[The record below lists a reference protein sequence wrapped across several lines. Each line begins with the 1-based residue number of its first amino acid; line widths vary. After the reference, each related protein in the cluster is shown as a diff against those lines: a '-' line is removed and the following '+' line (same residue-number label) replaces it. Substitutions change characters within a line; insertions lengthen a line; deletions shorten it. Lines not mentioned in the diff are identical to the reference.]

1 MRTAV
6 FRPTAPRSSSNG
18 HPAGPAAATASAT
31 TSGGP
36 VRLSAVA
43 RRRRPA
49 LWLLSAALIAGGALL
64 AVDAARS
71 AGHKIAVLV
80 AVHDVGAGERIEA
93 ADLAVVHVSTDPGL
107 RTIPAGNQPAVVGA
121 VASVDLK
128 AGSLLLDSELT
139 GTGVPS
145 AGTVVIG
152 IALKPGQLPAR
163 GLTRGDRVLVVNT
176 PSPEQGGSAQPS
188 GSQQTPTQPGASQP
202 NGSQPAGPAS
212 FGAVVQDSTAAP
224 AADGSTLVDVV
235 AEQNTAAALASAAA
249 GGHVALLLLPRKP

>member
-6 FRPTAPRSSSNG
+6 FRPTAPRSISNG

-31 TSGGP
+31 TSAGP

-107 RTIPAGNQPAVVGA
+107 KTIPAANQPAVVGA

-128 AGSLLLDSELT
+128 AGSLLLDSELS

-145 AGTVVIG
+145 TGTVVIG

-176 PSPEQGGSAQPS
+176 PSPDQGGSAQPS
-188 GSQQTPTQPGASQP
+188 GSQQTQTPPGASQP
-202 NGSQPAGPAS
+202 ASPAS
-212 FGAVVQDSTAAP
+212 FGAVVQDSTPGP

-235 AEQNTAAALASAAA
+235 AEQNTAAALASDAAS
-249 GGHVALLLLPRKP
+249 GHVALLLLPRKP